1 MSLPD
6 RLLHVPNVQ
15 VPLPSDWTI
24 APTHRV
30 LPTVPYQL
38 AQYYDPIK
46 HTTGKGKTRG
56 GSSTSKSDRGDAA
69 EEIGHV
75 TRDLRLA
82 AKHTPAVKSWLRVL
96 EEPVRAF
103 VVERGV
109 LVAKRED
116 VEGKRG
122 EKDKED
128 TPEGISDTDSD
139 EEEIVFAGRR
149 GLQGG
154 NGGWKP
160 AQQQQRQQRE
170 GRNGGG
176 ECGGG
181 CGEGDGAGD
190 DG

>member
-1 MSLPD
+1 M
-6 RLLHVPNVQ
+6 
-15 VPLPSDWTI
+15 
-24 APTHRV
+24 
-30 LPTVPYQL
+30 PYQL
-38 AQYYDPIK
+38 AHYYDTLK
-46 HTTGKGKTRG
+46 HTHTSSKGKTRG
-56 GSSTSKSDRGDAA
+56 GSSASKSDRGDA
-69 EEIGHV
+69 EEIGRV

-116 VEGKRG
+116 PEGKRG

-128 TPEGISDTDSD
+128 REEGVSDTDSD

-154 NGGWKP
+154 KGGWKP

-170 GRNGGG
+170 GRNGEESVVVGVEKGMVLDTMDDEDEGG
-176 ECGGG
+176 
-181 CGEGDGAGD
+181 AFK
-190 DG
+190 